1 MSEFYGTEDD
11 SVLPARSNYIST
23 TESYIL
29 LCAVKYTLTRRT
41 YGSFLIGNYI
51 TNNLQRIEKLT
62 LREIS
67 DAINTELTEKNVPI
81 IDVPEWNRILNK
93 IYEFLQST

>member
-11 SVLPARSNYIST
+11 SVLPERSNYIST

-51 TNNLQRIEKLT
+51 TNNLKRIEKLA

-81 IDVPEWNRILNK
+81 IDVPEWNCILNK
-93 IYEFLQST
+93 IYEFLQNT